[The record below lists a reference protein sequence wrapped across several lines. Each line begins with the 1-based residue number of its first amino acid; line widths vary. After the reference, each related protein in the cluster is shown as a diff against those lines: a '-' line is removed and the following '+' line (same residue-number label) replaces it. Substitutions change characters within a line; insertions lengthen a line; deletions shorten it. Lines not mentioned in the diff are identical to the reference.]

1 MRLRSK
7 DLDISAPHLLN
18 ELLSVIA
25 GMATIED
32 ALNLHLDIKDVG
44 RSDLFFR
51 AAKRNVKYLV
61 TTLGIRNLDKYPM
74 TDASKFRD
82 W

>member
-7 DLDISAPHLLN
+7 DSNISASHLLN
-18 ELLSVIA
+18 EPLSVIA
-25 GMATIED
+25 EMSTIED
-32 ALNLHLDIKDVG
+32 ALNLHLDIKGVG

>member
-32 ALNLHLDIKDVG
+32 ALNLHLDIKGVG
-44 RSDLFFR
+44 RGDLFFR
-51 AAKRNVKYLV
+51 VAKRNVKYLV

>member
-32 ALNLHLDIKDVG
+32 ALNLHLDIKGVG
-44 RSDLFFR
+44 RGDLFFR
-51 AAKRNVKYLV
+51 VAKRNVKYLV

-74 TDASKFRD
+74 TDASKFRE